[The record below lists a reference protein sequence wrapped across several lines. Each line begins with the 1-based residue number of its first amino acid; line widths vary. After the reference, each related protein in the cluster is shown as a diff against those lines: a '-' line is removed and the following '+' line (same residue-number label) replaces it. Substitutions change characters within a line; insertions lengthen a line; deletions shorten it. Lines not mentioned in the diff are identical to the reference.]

1 MFSDKFSLKWNDFQ
15 GNVARTFSSLRSNN
29 SFQDV
34 TLVADDQKQI
44 SAHKVVLSSCSEYFD
59 VIFKQ
64 NIHSHPLLCLDGIN
78 SKELNNV
85 LDYIYN
91 GQVKIF
97 EEDVVRFLQIAQRLK
112 LQGLLETTANECQTA
127 NLDVKYEVF
136 GDQNAGAIET
146 SLPGETLRE
155 NLDVN
160 SVTFAD
166 QNTEVMQNTINN
178 YQGNKIDAGF
188 FNVKTI
194 EELDQKIQS
203 YYVKIDGKG
212 FQCIICKYC
221 SNKRFNMKEHID
233 THLEG
238 LSIPCHTCGRSFKSR
253 KQKRNHQCIG
263 K

>member
-1 MFSDKFSLKWNDFQ
+1 M
-15 GNVARTFSSLRSNN
+15 
-29 SFQDV
+29 
-34 TLVADDQKQI
+34 
-44 SAHKVVLSSCSEYFD
+44 
-59 VIFKQ
+59 
-64 NIHSHPLLCLDGIN
+64 
-78 SKELNNV
+78 
-85 LDYIYN
+85 
-91 GQVKIF
+91 
-97 EEDVVRFLQIAQRLK
+97 
-112 LQGLLETTANECQTA
+112 ETTANENPTA

-136 GDQNAGAIET
+136 GDQNTEVMET
-146 SLPGETLRE
+146 TYPVETLKPK
-155 NLDVN
+155 LDINHVMI
-160 SVTFAD
+160 TD
-166 QNTEVMQNTINN
+166 QNTEIMQNTINT

-188 FNVKTI
+188 FNVETI